1 MTVEYNQYLENVDQD
16 DILDWQ
22 NKVYKLGLIK
32 EFFNFIN
39 SVLRDKEVFEIIH
52 QKIVKQYGS
61 EIYKEL
67 PFIMKG
73 GNAKVLKSNSQGW
86 KKGKIQVKLVIEF
99 IPDEPE
105 IPEYQSPLDEIR
117 NHPSFPNS

>member
-117 NHPSFPNS
+117 REMQQNS

>member
-1 MTVEYNQYLENVDQD
+1 MTVEYNEYLENVDQD

-52 QKIVKQYGS
+52 QKIVKQYGN
-61 EIYKEL
+61 EMYREL